1 MLNYL
6 IDLPIQIGTKLFYC
20 AEEDNELG
28 TDGDFLASVYSGVV
42 IEIRFI
48 SNSGFMFKIDSYSYC
63 EGHIEIDS
71 DEINKTVF
79 MCEQDAKNA
88 IK

>member
-1 MLNYL
+1 
-6 IDLPIQIGTKLFYC
+6 
-20 AEEDNELG
+20 
-28 TDGDFLASVYSGVV
+28 
-42 IEIRFI
+42 
-48 SNSGFMFKIDSYSYC
+48 MFKFDSYSYC